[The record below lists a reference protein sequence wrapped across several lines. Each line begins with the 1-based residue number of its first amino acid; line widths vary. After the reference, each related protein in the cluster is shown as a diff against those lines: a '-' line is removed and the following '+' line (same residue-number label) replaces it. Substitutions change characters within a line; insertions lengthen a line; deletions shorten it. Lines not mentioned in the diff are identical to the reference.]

1 MVESTSALHVYDREI
16 DSSERTSLSVL
27 ASHIPAGARVLDLG
41 CGSGAI
47 GRFLSARDGAA
58 TIDGLTINEDEA
70 QRAAAHYRRV
80 EVADLDRC
88 VLTDLFE
95 PASYDIIVCADVL
108 EHVRQSDRVLSD
120 CRSLL
125 ASGGQVLLSIPNAAY
140 CGLIAEL
147 MAGEFRYRSEG
158 LLDETHVRF
167 FTRQTLLRFLDAGG
181 WAVRHIE
188 TIVRQLPASEFRIAF
203 DALPPA
209 VARHLL
215 ALPDAL
221 TYQFIV
227 IAQPLADAASDLAC
241 AHAIDAATPLLPV
254 QALFTAQL
262 YVRTDAEDGYAES
275 DKITA
280 LGVVGQERQV
290 LRFALHEAA
299 PASLRLDPADR
310 PGFVHLYAMR
320 LQSAS
325 GETLWNWDAGQADVL
340 LNAAQQ
346 DIVLQPPSLVSGG
359 FLLLLHGDD
368 PWVELP
374 VPRAALEQAGRGSFE
389 VDMGWPMSA
398 DYLALAGAAQRLQ
411 SRRDENARLGEQLKA
426 AQQELQLAREQH
438 DTALKQNEQLRE
450 RNQALQIDTHAL
462 SRERDE
468 AMQLVHAIEN
478 STVFRATRPL
488 VHAKMRV
495 DRLLGVGSARPPQ
508 ARPVPTPRPLTPA
521 EHPVDL
527 IVPVY
532 RGLEDTQRCIQ
543 SVMAS
548 TCRTPWRLVIINDA
562 SPEPAVTQWLRELV
576 AQADDPRLLLLENDE
591 NLGFVGTVNR
601 GMALSADNDVLLL
614 NSDTE
619 VAGDWLDRIRAAAY
633 GDQKVASV
641 TPFSNNAT
649 ICSYP
654 RFCRDNDLPEGW
666 TTADLDALCARTNPG
681 QVVDVPTGVGFCMYI
696 RRAALAEVGLFD
708 VENFGK
714 GYGEEN
720 DFCVRAA
727 QAGWRNLHALDT
739 FVRHFGGVS
748 FGDSKSPRERAA
760 METMRRLHPR
770 YEAEVIA
777 FVRQDPAAPA
787 RAALDFARAA
797 ARGRPLILA
806 VMHDRQG
813 GTLQHVHDLARLL
826 ASQAGFLVLRPVPG
840 GKVGLQLAEAGSDSE
855 LRFALPDE
863 FDALLDTLRALG
875 VRHIHFHHLLGHLPL
890 IRDTLARRLG
900 VTHDFTA
907 HDFYPVCPQISMIG
921 VQGSYCGEEG
931 LAQCHACLRR
941 QPAPDNV
948 GIEAWRA
955 EHADLLLHARH
966 VIAPSR
972 DVLQRLAHYLPTA
985 RYSLVPHMEPGSQHG
1000 WPPPAPRPRAPDAPL
1015 RIAII
1020 GALSA
1025 IKGADVLED
1034 TALAAQRSGA
1044 PVEFHLIGYGYRALH
1059 TQPRAR
1065 LTVHGRYDDADLP
1078 ALLDWLQPDLV
1089 WFPAQVPE
1097 SYSYTLSAALRA
1109 GLPVVA
1115 PNLGAFAERLNGRA
1129 WTWVEPWSR
1138 SADEWLAFF
1147 QQLRQQH
1154 FIPGTPPQRALAV
1167 RAINPGSDSLPAPA
1181 QDATDWYRGP
1191 YLDGLLPAQAT
1202 APLPRELIERHLVA
1216 TQVLSAPRGAVLGL
1230 LARLRAL
1237 PALAPVARAI
1247 PPRWQARVKDW
1258 LQR

>member
-1 MVESTSALHVYDREI
+1 
-16 DSSERTSLSVL
+16 
-27 ASHIPAGARVLDLG
+27 
-41 CGSGAI
+41 
-47 GRFLSARDGAA
+47 
-58 TIDGLTINEDEA
+58 
-70 QRAAAHYRRV
+70 
-80 EVADLDRC
+80 
-88 VLTDLFE
+88 
-95 PASYDIIVCADVL
+95 
-108 EHVRQSDRVLSD
+108 
-120 CRSLL
+120 
-125 ASGGQVLLSIPNAAY
+125 
-140 CGLIAEL
+140 
-147 MAGEFRYRSEG
+147 
-158 LLDETHVRF
+158 
-167 FTRQTLLRFLDAGG
+167 
-181 WAVRHIE
+181 
-188 TIVRQLPASEFRIAF
+188 
-203 DALPPA
+203 
-209 VARHLL
+209 
-215 ALPDAL
+215 
-221 TYQFIV
+221 
-227 IAQPLADAASDLAC
+227 
-241 AHAIDAATPLLPV
+241 
-254 QALFTAQL
+254 
-262 YVRTDAEDGYAES
+262 
-275 DKITA
+275 
-280 LGVVGQERQV
+280 
-290 LRFALHEAA
+290 
-299 PASLRLDPADR
+299 
-310 PGFVHLYAMR
+310 
-320 LQSAS
+320 
-325 GETLWNWDAGQADVL
+325 
-340 LNAAQQ
+340 
-346 DIVLQPPSLVSGG
+346 
-359 FLLLLHGDD
+359 
-368 PWVELP
+368 
-374 VPRAALEQAGRGSFE
+374 
-389 VDMGWPMSA
+389 
-398 DYLALAGAAQRLQ
+398 
-411 SRRDENARLGEQLKA
+411 
-426 AQQELQLAREQH
+426 
-438 DTALKQNEQLRE
+438 
-450 RNQALQIDTHAL
+450 
-462 SRERDE
+462 
-468 AMQLVHAIEN
+468 
-478 STVFRATRPL
+478 
-488 VHAKMRV
+488 
-495 DRLLGVGSARPPQ
+495 
-508 ARPVPTPRPLTPA
+508 
-521 EHPVDL
+521 
-527 IVPVY
+527 
-532 RGLEDTQRCIQ
+532 
-543 SVMAS
+543 
-548 TCRTPWRLVIINDA
+548 
-562 SPEPAVTQWLRELV
+562 
-576 AQADDPRLLLLENDE
+576 
-591 NLGFVGTVNR
+591 
-601 GMALSADNDVLLL
+601 MALSADNDVLLL

-654 RFCRDNDLPEGW
+654 RFCQDNDLPEGW